1 MWQMSDVESLWDA
14 HFYIE
19 QMDEV
24 PLRIVDPIDLD
35 AIPEVLL
42 IDSDDGAPIEE
53 IVTQVEPIIEPI
65 IYNIKVQR
73 PKKLVTKSRLKKKKT
88 LLKLVN
94 EEDIDK
100 CDLEFKDL
108 AKEYDNIFAKEEDTV
123 HSVLPQPTYGKL
135 RAGMEWATVRTND
148 GHIFTLRK
156 ASNLKHTCSCGAKNR
171 LANSTWVAK
180 QVESVMRYVRTTRLA
195 GIQDLISTQ
204 FGVNIS
210 YYTAWNAW
218 SIYKEKIVGLYDEGY
233 IMQPELC
240 LQILHSNPW
249 SITTVSKD
257 HDTSQWTGTCVM
269 FKASTN
275 GFLNGCKPV
284 IGLFPL
290 GVYFCRRQKA
300 KDWEEK
306 GLVLVPIAQVHIDKL
321 KRQYGQFRLE
331 GTKKGYG
338 NIGHGITGQYVTIAV
353 SGQRWRVNLG
363 THECDCHELQVTRLP
378 CVNAVSVIVLYRYP
392 WVNFVSKYHK
402 VSLYVKTY
410 KDTIYLVG
418 DPSEWGQ
425 PQPPYFS
432 STPLLR
438 GPRKPRK
445 ERIHDPDEKG
455 PQKNVRG
462 RATGR
467 ANIGGRTGRNAVGGR
482 TGAREGGDRRKIR
495 GGGRTRR
502 NPVGGRTGGDNV
514 GGMTGTRGG
523 GDRGRA
529 RGGARGRVKQTFQA
543 LRQSEGATK
552 VYTSQLQ
559 GIHKV
564 ILKVLNHK

>member
-53 IVTQVEPIIEPI
+53 IVTQA
-65 IYNIKVQR
+65 
-73 PKKLVTKSRLKKKKT
+73 
-88 LLKLVN
+88 
-94 EEDIDK
+94 DIDK

-290 GVYFCRRQKA
+290 GVYFV
-300 KDWEEK
+300 

-338 NIGHGITGQYVTIAV
+338 NIGHGITGQYVTIA
-353 SGQRWRVNLG
+353 
-363 THECDCHELQVTRLP
+363 
-378 CVNAVSVIVLYRYP
+378 
-392 WVNFVSKYHK
+392 
-402 VSLYVKTY
+402 
-410 KDTIYLVG
+410 
-418 DPSEWGQ
+418 

-455 PQKNVRG
+455 PQKNVKC
-462 RATGR
+462 
-467 ANIGGRTGRNAVGGR
+467 AVGGR

-529 RGGARGRVKQTFQA
+529 RGEARGRVKQTFQA

>member
-53 IVTQVEPIIEPI
+53 IVTQA
-65 IYNIKVQR
+65 
-73 PKKLVTKSRLKKKKT
+73 
-88 LLKLVN
+88 
-94 EEDIDK
+94 DIDK

-321 KRQYGQFRLE
+321 KRQYGQFRFE

-338 NIGHGITGQYVTIAV
+338 NIGHGITGQYVAIAV

-425 PQPPYFS
+425 
-432 STPLLR
+432 
-438 GPRKPRK
+438 
-445 ERIHDPDEKG
+445 
-455 PQKNVRG
+455 RG

-467 ANIGGRTGRNAVGGR
+467 ANIGGRTGRNVVGGR

-514 GGMTGTRGG
+514 GGRTGTRGG

-529 RGGARGRVKQTFQA
+529 RGEARGRVKQTFQA